1 MSLVKSS
8 TSDKTIPLSIKHFY
22 CSSLFKDE
30 GLLHDC
36 STGLFDRLKKFT
48 TLTQREYHE
57 VKKAMDEYY
66 KQKTDYFIN
75 EYLGEEE
82 FRNEY
87 RSSMNSLRKDVDFL
101 QQTLIRD
108 ESKLVYYKA
117 LEELRAAA
125 TTIGRSK
132 SPVAFTLV
140 LQDFIATYPGNGTC
154 KT

>member
-36 STGLFDRLKKFT
+36 STAADRLRKFD
-48 TLTQREYHE
+48 TLRQREYHE
-57 VKKAMDEYY
+57 VKNAMDEYY

-125 TTIGRSK
+125 WAYRLSK
-132 SPVAFTLV
+132 SPEAFTLL

>member
-1 MSLVKSS
+1 MLDRQRK
-8 TSDKTIPLSIKHFY
+8 
-22 CSSLFKDE
+22 
-30 GLLHDC
+30 
-36 STGLFDRLKKFT
+36 FD
-48 TLTQREYHE
+48 TLTLREYHE
-57 VKKAMDEYY
+57 VKKAMDEYH

-75 EYLGEEE
+75 EYLGEEK
-82 FRNEY
+82 FINEY

-125 TTIGRSK
+125 WAYGRSK
-132 SPVAFTLV
+132 SPEAFTIL
-140 LQDFIATYPGNGTC
+140 LQDFIETYPGNGTC